1 MPIQLRVIGGFET
14 PEYEREVRQL
24 ADTLNVNEIVEW
36 RGFQSDINCELDSL
50 DLLAFPSVLPEGMPM
65 ALMEAM
71 AAGVPPIGSRVTGI
85 SELIDHGRNGLLVEP
100 NEPAALATAVQAI
113 IDKQVDWQTLR
124 RAAIETHKLRFSDR
138 TMAANVAKVYRQ
150 LLRQPKTSRKP

>member
-1 MPIQLRVIGGFET
+1 
-14 PEYEREVRQL
+14 
-24 ADTLNVNEIVEW
+24 
-36 RGFQSDINCELDSL
+36 
-50 DLLAFPSVLPEGMPM
+50 M

-71 AAGVPPIGSRVTGI
+71 AAGVPPIGSRVAGI
-85 SELIDHGRNGLLVEP
+85 SELIDHGHNGLLVEP

-124 RAAIETHKLRFSDR
+124 RGAIETHKRRFSDR